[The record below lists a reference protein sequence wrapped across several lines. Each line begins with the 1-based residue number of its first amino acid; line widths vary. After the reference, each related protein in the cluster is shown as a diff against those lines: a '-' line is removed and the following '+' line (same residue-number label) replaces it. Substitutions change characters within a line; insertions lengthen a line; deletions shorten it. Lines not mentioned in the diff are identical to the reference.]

1 MTFRLLPLAAAIAC
15 GGLAPGA
22 GAFHNLGYVDPA
34 AELLAPLDTTDRL
47 IVKYR
52 SGSGVYPTAA
62 GKAAA
67 LVAANRH
74 GVTVSHVRQ
83 MVGGAQVFR
92 LSRAMSHAELVIL
105 ASSLRGGDANI
116 EFAEPDRLHKTLLVP
131 NDALFAQQWSLSD
144 TTGGIRAPAAW
155 DRATGAGIVVA
166 VIDTG
171 YRPHVDLAS
180 KLLPGFDFIT
190 DLKIAADGN
199 GRDTDAMDP
208 GDAVSAGFCAAG
220 SPARNSSWHGTH
232 VAGIIAAA
240 AGNGIGVAGVAYGAK
255 LLPLRV
261 LGRCGG
267 YTSDIADAMAWAVGA
282 TVDGV
287 PLNPN
292 PAQVL
297 NLSLG
302 GSGPCGQTTQNAI
315 NTARAKGAV
324 VVVAAGNDNGDAA
337 NSSPA
342 NCSGVIVV
350 AATGKSGGK
359 ASYSNTGASV
369 TLAAPGGDS
378 GAGILSTLNTGS
390 SVPGADSY
398 AAYMGTSMA
407 APVVAGVAALMLS
420 VNRKLTPDQ
429 VASLLKASAR
439 AFPAPC
445 SKCGAGIVDANAAVA
460 LALGAPAP
468 APSPA
473 PEPAPAPAPAPTP
486 APAPVAAVVAE
497 VEPNDTV
504 AKPQIITSLP
514 ASVAGSIASNTDLDH
529 YSVTVAAGR
538 TLTVTLTAGS
548 ASGFG
553 LAVLSP
559 AGQPLLVVPGAVGLA
574 RQVMIRNVG
583 ASAAV
588 LVLKVSRTLGSIGAY
603 KLALAY

>member
-1 MTFRLLPLAAAIAC
+1 MTFRLLPVAAAIVC
-15 GGLAPGA
+15 SGLVPGA
-22 GAFHNLGYVDPA
+22 EAFRNPGYVDPA
-34 AELLAPLDTTDRL
+34 AAFLAQAATTNRL

-52 SGSGVYPTAA
+52 SGSGAYPTAT
-62 GKAAA
+62 GRAAA

-92 LSRAMSHAELVIL
+92 LSRAMTHAELDIL
-105 ASSLRGGDANI
+105 AGSLRGGDANI

-131 NDALFAQQWSLSD
+131 NDVLYAQQWSLSD
-144 TTGGIRAPAAW
+144 AVGGIRAPAAW
-155 DRATGAGIVVA
+155 DWATGVGIVVA

-171 YRPHVDLAS
+171 YRPHADLAS
-180 KLLPGFDFIT
+180 KLLPGYDFIT
-190 DLKIAADGN
+190 DLKLAGDGN
-199 GRDTDAMDP
+199 AREADALDP
-208 GDAVSAGFCAAG
+208 GDAVSAGFCAPG
-220 SPARNSSWHGTH
+220 SAASNSSWHGTH
-232 VAGIIAAA
+232 VAGIVAAA
-240 AGNGIGVAGVAYGAK
+240 AGNGVGVAGVAYGAK
-255 LLPLRV
+255 LLPLRA

-267 YTSDIADAMAWAVGA
+267 YTSDIADAIAWAVGTA
-282 TVDGV
+282 VNGL

-292 PAQVL
+292 PAQVI

-302 GSGPCGQTTQNAI
+302 GAGPCGQTTQNAI

-350 AATGKSGGK
+350 AATAKGGGK

-369 TLAAPGGDS
+369 TLAAPGGDN
-378 GAGILSTLNTGS
+378 GAGILSTLNAGS
-390 SVPGADSY
+390 SAPGADSY

-407 APVVAGVAALMLS
+407 TPVVAGVAALMMS
-420 VNRKLTPDQ
+420 VNHKLTPDQ
-429 VASLLKASAR
+429 VAAMLKASAR

-445 SKCGAGIVDANAAVA
+445 PKCGAGIVDANAAVA

-468 APSPA
+468 S
-473 PEPAPAPAPAPTP
+473 PAPAPTP
-486 APAPVAAVVAE
+486 APTPAPAPGPAPVTAVVAE

-504 AKPQIITSLP
+504 AKAQLISSLP
-514 ASVAGSIASNTDLDH
+514 ASVSGSMASTTDLDL
-529 YSVTVAAGR
+529 YSVKVAAGK

-548 ASGFG
+548 TSGFG

-559 AGQPLLVVPGAVGLA
+559 TGQALLVVPGAVGTA
-574 RQVMIRNVG
+574 RQVVISNPG
-583 ASAAV
+583 ASAAA
-588 LVLKVSRTLGSIGAY
+588 LVLKVSRSIGSIGAY
-603 KLALAY
+603 KLVMVY

>member
-1 MTFRLLPLAAAIAC
+1 MTFRLLPVAAAMIC
-15 GGLAPGA
+15 CGLATA
-22 GAFHNLGYVDPA
+22 AEAFRNPGYVDPA
-34 AELLAPLDTTDRL
+34 ANWLAPPATTDRL

-52 SGSGVYPTAA
+52 SGSGAYPTAA
-62 GKAAA
+62 GRAAA

-92 LSRAMSHAELVIL
+92 LNRAMTHAELDIL

-116 EFAEPDRLHKTLLVP
+116 EFAEPDRLHKRMLVP
-131 NDALFAQQWSLSD
+131 NDALYAQQWSLSD

-155 DRATGAGIVVA
+155 ERATGAGIVVA

-171 YRPHVDLAS
+171 YRPHADLAS
-180 KLLPGFDFIT
+180 KLLPGYDFIT
-190 DLKIAADGN
+190 DLKLAGDGN
-199 GRDTDAMDP
+199 AREADALDP
-208 GDAVSAGFCAAG
+208 GDAVSAGFCAPG
-220 SPARNSSWHGTH
+220 SAASNSSWHGTH
-232 VAGIIAAA
+232 VAGIVAAA
-240 AGNGIGVAGVAYGAK
+240 AGNGVGVAGVAYAAK
-255 LLPLRV
+255 LLPLRA

-267 YTSDIADAMAWAVGA
+267 YTSDIADAIAWAVGTA
-282 TVDGV
+282 VSGL

-292 PAQVL
+292 PAQVI

-302 GSGPCGQTTQNAI
+302 GAGPCGQTTQNAI

-350 AATGKSGGK
+350 AATAKGGGK

-369 TLAAPGGDS
+369 TLAAPGGDN
-378 GAGILSTLNTGS
+378 GAGILSTLNAGS
-390 SVPGADSY
+390 SAPGADSY

-407 APVVAGVAALMLS
+407 TPVVAGVAALMMS
-420 VNRKLTPDQ
+420 VNHKLTPDQ
-429 VASLLKASAR
+429 VAAMLKASAR

-445 SKCGAGIVDANAAVA
+445 PKCGAGIVDANAAVA
-460 LALGAPAP
+460 LALAAPAP
-468 APSPA
+468 TPT
-473 PEPAPAPAPAPTP
+473 PAPAPAPAPMP
-486 APAPVAAVVAE
+486 APPPAPVAAVVAE

-504 AKPQIITSLP
+504 AKPQPISSLP
-514 ASVAGSIASNTDLDH
+514 ASVNGSMASTTDLDH
-529 YSVTVAAGR
+529 YSVTVAAGK

-553 LAVLSP
+553 LAVLST
-559 AGQPLLVVPGAVGLA
+559 AGQSLWVVPGAVGTT
-574 RQVMIRNVG
+574 RQVMISNPG
-583 ASAAV
+583 ASAAA
-588 LVLKVSRTLGSIGAY
+588 LVLKVSRSIGSIGVYRLAMAY
-603 KLALAY
+603 